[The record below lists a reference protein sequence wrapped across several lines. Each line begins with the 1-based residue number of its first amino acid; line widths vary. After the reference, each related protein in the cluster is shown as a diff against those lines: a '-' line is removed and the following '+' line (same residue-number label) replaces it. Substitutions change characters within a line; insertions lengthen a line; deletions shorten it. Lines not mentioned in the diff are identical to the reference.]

1 MRINFVKNRKR
12 SFTLCVQQ
20 ERKKMASADVAWLI
34 LRNNSSTLLKR
45 SRQNMSLESNNL
57 KSRNSFRYNGLI
69 HRKTVGVEPTKDG
82 KGVVLVTRRNK
93 DQNKPS
99 KSLTRVE
106 LKKGPRRTIA
116 SIRAILRANNYRKDL
131 INPAVRRTCAI
142 LKSQKP
148 VVIKSRA
155 RTAKKE

>member
-1 MRINFVKNRKR
+1 MTWHDVARK
-12 SFTLCVQQ
+12 
-20 ERKKMASADVAWLI
+20 EKENASTDVAWLI

-45 SRQNMSLESNNL
+45 SRQNMSLEPNNL
-57 KSRNSFRYNGLI
+57 ISRNSFPYNGLI
-69 HRKTVGVEPTKDG
+69 HRKTVGVEPTTDG

-106 LKKGPRRTIA
+106 LNKGRRHTIA

-142 LKSQKP
+142 LKSQKL
-148 VVIKSRA
+148 VVIESRA
-155 RTAKKE
+155 RTAKTELLYVTLNI

>member
-1 MRINFVKNRKR
+1 MV
-12 SFTLCVQQ
+12 
-20 ERKKMASADVAWLI
+20 SADVAWLI

-45 SRQNMSLESNNL
+45 SRHNMSLEPNNL

-69 HRKTVGVEPTKDG
+69 HRKTVGVEPTTDG
-82 KGVVLVTRRNK
+82 KGVVLATRRTK

-106 LKKGPRRTIA
+106 LNKGPIRTLA
-116 SIRAILRANNYRKDL
+116 SIRAIKRANNYRNDL

-155 RTAKKE
+155 RTARKE